1 MKKYLRRRG
10 QAAVEFALLL
20 PIFALVLFS
29 TIYIGFFVLDYVTL
43 DNAAAQ
49 AARNAV
55 KNGDPYDITNTDSA
69 RIKAIGNKLFL
80 TWYELRSECI
90 TISQGN
96 IDETTKDFVVVPD
109 GIYVRV
115 MIRADLKEEKEHT
128 ILAGIMP
135 EAYTV
140 SKIVQIEESAE
151 PQPGQP

>member
-55 KNGDPYDITNTDSA
+55 KNGYPYNITTTDSA

-80 TWYELRSECI
+80 TWYELNINCAKSEL
-90 TISQGN
+90 TTEGGIS
-96 IDETTKDFVVVPD
+96 
-109 GIYVRV
+109 YVTV
-115 MIRADLKEEKEHT
+115 TIRADLKSTKRDT
-128 ILAGIMP
+128 ILADIMP

-140 SKIVQIEESAE
+140 SKTVQIE
-151 PQPGQP
+151 QP

>member
-1 MKKYLRRRG
+1 MQAESEVSTMKKYLRRRG

-55 KNGDPYDITNTDSA
+55 KNGYPYNITTTDSA
-69 RIKAIGNKLFL
+69 KISRTDLFL
-80 TWYELRSECI
+80 TWYELNSANSEL
-90 TISQGN
+90 
-96 IDETTKDFVVVPD
+96 TTEG
-109 GIYVRV
+109 GINYVTV
-115 MIRADLKEEKEHT
+115 TIRAELKSTKRDT
-128 ILAGIMP
+128 ILADIMP

-140 SKIVQIEESAE
+140 SKTVQIE
-151 PQPGQP
+151 QP